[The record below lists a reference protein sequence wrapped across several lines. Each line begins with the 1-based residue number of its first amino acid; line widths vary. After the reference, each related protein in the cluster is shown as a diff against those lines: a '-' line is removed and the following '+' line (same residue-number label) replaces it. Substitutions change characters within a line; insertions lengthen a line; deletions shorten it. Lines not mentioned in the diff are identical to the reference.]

1 MIAAL
6 KEGDESVF
14 ESVFHE
20 YHEKIYLY
28 ILNKTQSPY
37 LAEETTQLT
46 FIKLWQYRSSLT
58 EDYTLF
64 TQIFRMARTT
74 LIDLLRKQDKRQS
87 LQTKSPDKTTL
98 MEHASVLDKMAA
110 EELQKKLN
118 HAIDTMPPVR
128 KQVFTMSR
136 MQHMSTKEIADTL
149 GLSVKTVEGHI
160 TQALKQL
167 REVLIV
173 FLILHLF

>member
-6 KEGDESVF
+6 KEGDEFVF

-28 ILNKTQSPY
+28 ILGKTQSPY

-46 FIKLWQYRSSLT
+46 FIKLWQYRTSLT

-74 LIDLLRKQDKRQS
+74 LIDLLRKQDNRQS
-87 LQTKSPDKTTL
+87 LHDHSQTTL
-98 MEHASVLDKMAA
+98 MEHAAVLDKMAA
-110 EELQKKLN
+110 QELQKKLDEAVN
-118 HAIDTMPPVR
+118 TMPPVR

-136 MQHMSTKEIADTL
+136 MQHMSTKEIAETL

-173 FLILHLF
+173 FLIIHLF

>member
-6 KEGDESVF
+6 KEGDELVF

-28 ILNKTQSPY
+28 ILGKTQSPY

-58 EDYTLF
+58 EEYSLF
-64 TQIFRMARTT
+64 TQIFRIARTT
-74 LIDLLRKQDKRQS
+74 LIDLLRKQDNRQS
-87 LQTKSPDKTTL
+87 LHDNAEKQTTL
-98 MEHASVLDKMAA
+98 MEHAAVLDKMAA

-118 HAIDTMPPVR
+118 ETIDTMPPVR

-136 MQHMSTKEIADTL
+136 MQHMSTKEIAETL